1 MGSKRAVVAKLYE
14 KSRPSLLLASAVS
27 LLGACS
33 GVPADTTQLHSGT
46 VSEPLAYYDDMA
58 APAAETRRGT
68 AGSAANSKPAS
79 STTTRTLDTKTMIA
93 LRMANPG
100 VSPRILR
107 PRRPLQCVPYA
118 RKVSG
123 IAIRGDAHTWWRSAE
138 NRYRRGK
145 TPAVGAVI
153 VLKGNRKTRRGHLA
167 VVTRVL
173 NRREIVVDHANW
185 LNRERIHLS
194 TPVIDVSRNND
205 WSAVRVWYT
214 PGKRYGASVY
224 PVRGFIYPEKPSLF
238 KTVANANIRQKPSK
252 AAQRVATLPRE
263 TAIEVLEKVNGAP
276 WYRVGQRGRVL
287 GYVYA
292 PLIAPAT

>member
-1 MGSKRAVVAKLYE
+1 
-14 KSRPSLLLASAVS
+14 
-27 LLGACS
+27 
-33 GVPADTTQLHSGT
+33 
-46 VSEPLAYYDDMA
+46 
-58 APAAETRRGT
+58 
-68 AGSAANSKPAS
+68 
-79 STTTRTLDTKTMIA
+79 MIA

-123 IAIRGDAHTWWRSAE
+123 IAIRGDAHTWWRRAE
-138 NRYRRGK
+138 SRYRRGK
-145 TPAVGAVI
+145 TPAVGAVV
-153 VLKGNRKTRRGHLA
+153 VLKGNRKARRGHLA

-173 NRREIVVDHANW
+173 NPREIVVDHANW

-205 WSAVRVWYT
+205 WSTVRVWYT
-214 PGKRYGASVY
+214 PGKRYGASAY
-224 PVRGFIYPEKPSLF
+224 PVHGFIYPEKPSLF
-238 KTVANANIRQKPSK
+238 KTGANANIRREPSK

-263 TAIEVLEKVNGAP
+263 TAVEVLEKVKGAP
-276 WYRVGQRGRVL
+276 WYRISRRGRIL